1 MADGAL
7 SGAISGAFSGGMN
20 SSYCFVAGTAVLTAC
35 GYVAIED
42 IAVGDMVYAWDEET
56 GTVGIKEVVETY
68 INETPELIH
77 VFVGGEE
84 IITTPSHPFYSPV
97 KGWTDAVHLRAGDIL
112 VTVNGELV
120 VVEKIQHE
128 ILESPITVYNF
139 QVEGYHTYYV
149 SGVDI
154 LVHNSCGKNINKT
167 MSRSDAIKEGKAFL
181 GEGYT
186 KIGKGHYLSQDGFRT
201 MRFDFTH
208 HGGTPVHINLVTW
221 KNEIVLGAG
230 VRNRILKNI
239 HIFFT
244 P

>member
-1 MADGAL
+1 
-7 SGAISGAFSGGMN
+7 MN

-42 IAVGDMVYAWDEET
+42 IAAGDMVYAWDEET

-149 SGVDI
+149 SGIDI
-154 LVHNSCGKNINKT
+154 LVHNSCNNPGG
-167 MSRSDAIKEGKAFL
+167 R
-181 GEGYT
+181 
-186 KIGKGHYLSQDGFRT
+186 
-201 MRFDFTH
+201 
-208 HGGTPVHINLVTW
+208 HGGQAHRAKVNDVKQNLTSKGWDVSR
-221 KNEIVLGAG
+221 EDRGRFSVLTEKTGDGSLSCDPADG
-230 VRNRILKNI
+230 SDITKDRGRFSVLTKKQGLCYAK
-239 HIFFT
+239 T
-244 P
+244 G